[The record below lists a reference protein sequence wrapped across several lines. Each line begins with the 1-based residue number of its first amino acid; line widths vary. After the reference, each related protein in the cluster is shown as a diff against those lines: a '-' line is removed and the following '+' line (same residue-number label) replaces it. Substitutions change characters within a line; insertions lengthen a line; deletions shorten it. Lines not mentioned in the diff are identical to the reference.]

1 MKSYFDKNSKY
12 TLIITIIILFSSA
25 SLILLNY
32 YSIKVLSSIRAY
44 VNSESQYSK
53 AQKNATG
60 SFTSYIN
67 SPDDYYFNSFTT
79 ELAVPIGDSI
89 ARVAMQHNKI
99 YGVAENGFKQARNH
113 PDDIQNMYWLF
124 INFQHLPY
132 FREAIKEWSTSDLY
146 IGQLNEIGNNA
157 YSKFQ
162 NSSLSYEERQR
173 WLRRIDDINS
183 RLTYHQQQ
191 FSNILGEA
199 SRLLTG
205 LLIYINMFFILLILV
220 SAGLFSRKLIKQLLE
235 SGRQIEQQNHAK
247 DEFMSIASHELK
259 TPITTM
265 KASLQILE
273 RFAERS
279 AEFHKVHPFII
290 NSNKQVKRL
299 TELVNELLDVTKIH
313 SGKLSLHK
321 KMFSLTEVITDTV
334 GEISS
339 LSAHHFIIKDVAE
352 IYIHADQNRIRQV
365 LVNLLTNAAKYS
377 KSGSDIIVWVEIQ
390 PKNVKVSV
398 KDYGSGIAKEKI
410 PLLFE
415 RFYRIEQT
423 ENTVQGLGLGLFIS
437 SEIIK
442 NHNGEI
448 GAESEV
454 GYGSTFWFSLPKV

>member
-1 MKSYFDKNSKY
+1 M
-12 TLIITIIILFSSA
+12 
-25 SLILLNY
+25 
-32 YSIKVLSSIRAY
+32 SSIRAY

-53 AQKNATG
+53 AQKNA
-60 SFTSYIN
+60 SSSLTSYIN

-89 ARVAMQHNKI
+89 ARVAMQKNQNYEIVKK
-99 YGVAENGFKQARNH
+99 GFRQARNH

-124 INFQHLPY
+124 INFQRLPY
-132 FREAIKEWSTSDLY
+132 FREAIKEWSTADHY

-157 YSKFQ
+157 YRKFQ
-162 NSSLSYEERQR
+162 NSSLTYEERQR
-173 WLRRIDDINS
+173 WLRRIDALNNQ
-183 RLTYHQQQ
+183 LTYHQQQ
-191 FSNILGEA
+191 FSSILGEA
-199 SRLLTG
+199 SRLITG
-205 LLIYINMFFILLILV
+205 LLVYINMFFILLILV

-235 SGRQIEQQNHAK
+235 SGRQIEAQNHAK

-279 AEFHKVHPFII
+279 HEFHKLHPFII

-299 TELVNELLDVTKIH
+299 TELVNELLDVTKIQRE
-313 SGKLSLHK
+313 KLSLHK
-321 KMFSLTEVITDTV
+321 KMFSLNEVVTETV
-334 GEISS
+334 NEISS
-339 LSAHHFIIKDVAE
+339 LSAHNFTIKDAPE

-377 KSGSDIIVWVEIQ
+377 KAGSDIIVWIEIQ
-390 PKNVKVSV
+390 SKNVKVSV
-398 KDYGSGIAKEKI
+398 KDHGSGISKEKI

-442 NHNGEI
+442 NHRGEI
-448 GAESEV
+448 GAESEL